1 MRDKHYAYH
10 DWIIDEL
17 EAFEK
22 ELESINDQNYA
33 DAVEQL
39 EKKYLSNVKE

>member
-1 MRDKHYAYH
+1 LRDKHYAYH

-17 EAFEK
+17 EAFQK
-22 ELESINDQNYA
+22 ELGAINEQNCA

-39 EKKYLSNVKE
+39 EKKYFSNVQE